1 LLSCVAGVAI
11 RRGGATAISV
21 FPRFPKNFLYPDSI
35 PNSAE
40 ELFRA
45 NLALVERVI
54 GVVCRRAGLRDADA
68 EDFSSTVKLALIEND
83 YAILRGYEGRAPLGA
98 FLTVVVQR
106 MLSREWMRLRGRWH
120 PSAEAERRGPVAVM
134 LEKLTVRDGRSLDEA
149 VEIVRNVDP
158 SLDVRSARAL
168 AESLPYRSARPR
180 LVPMP
185 EDDREFVATDTAD
198 SRANEAEAMRVS
210 ESAARVVRQ
219 TIATLP
225 LQDRML
231 IRFHFGA
238 ELSIADASRLL
249 GVPQRPL
256 YRRIEAL
263 LRKLREALE
272 REGVG
277 AAAVEELISA
287 GGSELFDFGLRDGKT
302 GPARHTDDVEASN

>member
-1 LLSCVAGVAI
+1 M
-11 RRGGATAISV
+11 TAQRV
-21 FPRFPKNFLYPDSI
+21 FPRFVKIFRYPDSI
-35 PNSAE
+35 PNAAE

-54 GVVCRRAGLRDADA
+54 GGVCRRAGLHGADA
-68 EDFSSTVKLALIEND
+68 EDFASTVKLALIEND

-120 PSAEAERRGPVAVM
+120 PSAEAERSGAAAVL
-134 LEKLTVRDGRSLDEA
+134 LEKLMVRDGRSLDEA
-149 VEIVRNVDP
+149 VAIVRNVDP
-158 SLDVRSARAL
+158 SVDGKRARSL
-168 AESLPYRSARPR
+168 AEGLPLRFARPR
-180 LVPMP
+180 LVPLP
-185 EDDREFVATDTAD
+185 EEHEFVAPDATD
-198 SRANEAEAMRVS
+198 SRAKEADARRIS
-210 ESAARVVRQ
+210 ARAARVVRE
-219 TIATLP
+219 TMATLP

-238 ELSIADASRLL
+238 ELSIADAARLL

-263 LRKLREALE
+263 LRQLREALE
-272 REGVG
+272 REGLG

-287 GGSELFDFGLRDGKT
+287 GGSESFDFGLRDGKN
-302 GPARHTDDVEASN
+302 GLGRHTDDVEASS

>member
-1 LLSCVAGVAI
+1 M
-11 RRGGATAISV
+11 
-21 FPRFPKNFLYPDSI
+21 
-35 PNSAE
+35 
-40 ELFRA
+40 
-45 NLALVERVI
+45 
-54 GVVCRRAGLRDADA
+54 
-68 EDFSSTVKLALIEND
+68 KLALIEND

-106 MLSREWMRLRGRWH
+106 MLSREWTRLRGRWH
-120 PSAEAERRGPVAVM
+120 PSAEAERGGPAAVM

-149 VEIVRNVDP
+149 VAIVRNVDP
-158 SLDVRSARAL
+158 SLDARSARAL
-168 AESLPYRSARPR
+168 AESLPQRSARPR

-185 EDDREFVATDTAD
+185 EDGHEFVATDTAD
-198 SRANEAEAMRVS
+198 SRAKESEARRVCAH
-210 ESAARVVRQ
+210 AARVVRE

-238 ELSIADASRLL
+238 ELSIADAARLL

-263 LRKLREALE
+263 LRQLREALE

-277 AAAVEELISA
+277 AAVVEELISA
-287 GGSELFDFGLRDGKT
+287 GGSELFDFGLQDGKN
-302 GPARHTDDVEASN
+302 GPARRTDDVEASN